1 MTEEKNDMTEDDRAV
16 RILRTMPA
24 EPPLPS
30 TVDVPRTM
38 AEGRR
43 RRRVRTWSGGVALA
57 AVTAAA
63 AGAGTVA
70 ATAQRGDAPAPPVNP
85 VTTTSKA
92 PAPPPVPKDC
102 KVSLLPTGGIKKA
115 LVTAGDPTGR
125 YQAGR
130 AYPGTGKVHTVVW
143 RDGALL
149 PVPKMPGDDPSFR
162 DINSSGVAVGY
173 SFEGDDQ
180 RAYVLEGDTVRQLR
194 GGGASAAAIN
204 DRGVIAGALG
214 DLYLSG
220 VPVMWKSSRAT
231 PTRLPLPSGFTGG
244 AAVDI
249 ADDGTVLGS
258 ISRKTGEGTAYLWLP
273 DGTGRLLPKPGQAD
287 YFWAD
292 SISNGRLFGSAV
304 DDSADGSTRRFVSY
318 RYVIATGKYEKLAT
332 QLSTALGAEN
342 GWVLGTTSGPVIL
355 AGPKVV
361 KLPAYKRMKEYQM
374 TAFSADGRTAAGYT
388 TDTTD
393 TEPVAN
399 RPLKWTCR

>member
-1 MTEEKNDMTEDDRAV
+1 MTEEKKDMTEDDRAV
-16 RILRTMPA
+16 RILRTMPG

-43 RRRVRTWSGGVALA
+43 RRRVRQWSGGAALV
-57 AVTAAA
+57 AVTAVA

-70 ATAQRGDAPAPPVNP
+70 ATAQRDTPVPPVNP

-92 PAPPPVPKDC
+92 PAPPLVPKDC
-102 KVSLLPTGGIKKA
+102 KVALLPSGGVKKA

-130 AYPGTGKVHTVVW
+130 VYPAAGKIHTVVW

-173 SFEGDDQ
+173 SFEGDNQ
-180 RAYVLEGDTVRQLR
+180 QAYVLEGGSVRRLP
-194 GGGASAAAIN
+194 GGRAIAAAIN

-214 DLYLSG
+214 DPYLSAI
-220 VPVMWKSSRAT
+220 PVTWKSSRAT
-231 PTRLPLPSGFTGG
+231 PTRLPIPSGFTGG

-249 ADDGTVLGS
+249 GEDGTVLGS
-258 ISRKTGEGTAYLWLP
+258 VQGKNGEGTAYLWLP

-287 YFWAD
+287 FFWAD
-292 SISNGRLFGSAV
+292 SISNGRVFGRAV
-304 DDSADGSTRRFVSY
+304 DDSADGSTRRFKSY

-332 QLSTALGAEN
+332 QLTTALGAEN
-342 GWVLGTTSGPVIL
+342 GWVLGTVRGPVVL
-355 AGPKVV
+355 VGQKVV
-361 KLPAYKRMKEYQM
+361 KLPAYKKMKEYEM

-388 TDTTD
+388 TDTTE